1 MWTPEREERVKK
13 FWLEG
18 FSASECA
25 RLLGG
30 VSRNAVIGK
39 IHRLGLAARAAP
51 TAPRRGAL
59 RTYTPRPKRSPVQT
73 TSKKRRVYVEAP
85 SEVGSATIY
94 TLEAHMCRWPYG
106 SGPYTFCGRY
116 ADKTY
121 CPGHNSLSH
130 GVLPQKRTR
139 KRAS

>member
-51 TAPRRGAL
+51 TPPRRGAL
-59 RTYTPRPKRSPVQT
+59 RTYTPRPKRQQP
-73 TSKKRRVYVEAP
+73 TSRKRRVYVEAP

-94 TLEAHMCRWPYG
+94 TLEAHMCRWPFG
-106 SGPYTFCGRY
+106 DGPYTFCGDY
-116 ADKTY
+116 AEKTY
-121 CPGHNSLSH
+121 CPGHE
-130 GVLPQKRTR
+130 R
-139 KRAS
+139 RAH